1 MLHNDMNLCIL
12 QIAIAYNVFTYLVC
26 LCVNVVAVFGHTS
39 EECDD
44 QLTFW
49 MFIIFLYYLLFII
62 YVEIYFIDKMRV
74 SKDVASYVID
84 VTLVYRIVL
93 ARA

>member
-1 MLHNDMNLCIL
+1 
-12 QIAIAYNVFTYLVC
+12 
-26 LCVNVVAVFGHTS
+26 
-39 EECDD
+39 
-44 QLTFW
+44 

>member
-12 QIAIAYNVFTYLVC
+12 QIAIAYNIFTYLVC

-44 QLTFW
+44 QLTF
-49 MFIIFLYYLLFII
+49 
-62 YVEIYFIDKMRV
+62 
-74 SKDVASYVID
+74 
-84 VTLVYRIVL
+84 
-93 ARA
+93 